1 MKIIINFSFAFILI
15 VSGLT
20 AQENLTISKAIKNT
34 LENNLDIKI
43 SENHEKMAK
52 NNSSILNNNYLPNIQ
67 LGSEINTNVQNI
79 EIETP
84 LEFPELLITRKPIT
98 ALQ

>member
-1 MKIIINFSFAFILI
+1 MNKILNIILVFILTT
-15 VSGLT
+15 SGLV
-20 AQENLTISKAIKNT
+20 AQENLTLFKAVKNT

-43 SENHEKMAK
+43 SENLQEIAK

-67 LGSEINTNVQNI
+67 LGSDINTNVQNI

-84 LEFPELLITRKPIT
+84 SGLSLIHI
-98 ALQ
+98 